1 MRGDLRAVATYD
13 GYALMRA
20 HKQNVTIAA
29 DREIAI
35 RLPDDFPSGPAEIIV
50 LSVPMA
56 DDHLSPPVRTLK
68 PLKPHPVLGRIVF
81 HEDPSLPLDPED
93 WPES

>member
-1 MRGDLRAVATYD
+1 MTAVV
-13 GYALMRA
+13 MHA
-20 HKQNVTIAA
+20 HKLNVTVSA
-29 DREIAI
+29 DHQISI

-50 LSVPMA
+50 LAVPRA
-56 DDHLSPPVRTLK
+56 GDRPDAGGRT
-68 PLKPHPVLGRIVF
+68 LKPHPVLGKIVF

>member
-1 MRGDLRAVATYD
+1 
-13 GYALMRA
+13 MRA
-20 HKQNVTIAA
+20 HKQTVTVAA
-29 DREIAI
+29 DHEIAI

-50 LSVPMA
+50 LAAPTAS
-56 DDHLSPPVRTLK
+56 DHLMPVVRT
-68 PLKPHPVLGRIVF
+68 LKPHPVLGKIVF